1 MTTKIKHVF
10 QGLALVAGL
19 LVGCQEP
26 FETPQLSEV
35 KLELDIPGSPNGR
48 VNLENVKQV
57 FITIQDR
64 TGQVVTDKKLQLFR
78 FNHHF
83 ISETITLPEGSFT
96 VTRFLVLDEEGNVLY
111 ATPIAGSAMANL
123 VENPLPVNFTIE
135 AGKLSSVYMEVL
147 AVDDYDPADF
157 GYTKFSFSIF
167 DPCDEVTAT
176 VNDTEWCGVGQYLI
190 AYGIDPPLLQLIF
203 KNQYSVMGIR
213 VRYTGLGEYDLA
225 GTNSE
230 YYGYGEE
237 NEYTVISG
245 KLTITHAP
253 SAVFQDISGTFQLEL
268 QNNDGSA
275 IRIENGEFTKV
286 KGMGY

>member
-1 MTTKIKHVF
+1 MTTKIKNLF
-10 QGLALVAGL
+10 RGLALMAGL

-26 FETPQLSEV
+26 FETPPRSEV

-48 VNLENVKQV
+48 VNLEHVKQV
-57 FITIQDR
+57 LITIQDR

-83 ISETITLPEGSFT
+83 ISETISLPEGTFT
-96 VTRFLVLDEEGNVLY
+96 ITRFLALDEEGNVLY
-111 ATPIAGSAMANL
+111 ATPIAGSPLANL

-135 AGKLSSVYMEVL
+135 AGKLNSVYMEVV
-147 AVDDYDPADF
+147 AVDDHDPSDF
-157 GYTKFSFSIF
+157 GYAKFNFGIF

-176 VNDTEWCGVGQYLI
+176 VNDTDWCGVGQYLI
-190 AYGIDPPLLQLIF
+190 AYGIDPPLLQVIF

-213 VRYTGLGEYDLA
+213 IRYTGLGEYDLA

-230 YYGYGEE
+230 YYQYGEE
-237 NEYTVISG
+237 NAYTVISG
-245 KLTITHAP
+245 KLTITQVP
-253 SAVFQDISGTFQLEL
+253 SAVFQDISGTFQLVL
-268 QNNDGSA
+268 QNNVGST
-275 IRIENGEFTKV
+275 IRIENGDFTHV